1 MVPAPALPL
10 ADPRQPAGGDEVDE
24 PTIAS
29 AERDRTLV
37 ELAQDLVWE
46 LDASGRVTAVN
57 ARVLARLGRPGEAI
71 VGRPLEDGLLDTER
85 DALRA
90 LLAHDDPGE
99 HGDPGAHGGLET
111 AFLDGGGRPVWVRLT
126 VRHLTAEDGRR
137 TASLAVGTDV
147 TDLHA
152 ASGALRLSE
161 ARLRD
166 VLSTIPVGVIVYD
179 ATGAAEFANASA
191 CEIIGRP
198 IEEIGEFGVGI
209 MHPDDAD
216 GAIEATMIAAAAGE
230 TAVSEVRF
238 FRPDGSIG
246 WLSCSTV
253 LRSDEVAFGQGGCLI
268 VFSDITARKE
278 AEAERDRFFET
289 AVEMQL
295 VATLDGRLV
304 RANPAWVRAFGR
316 ASTGTSSL
324 LATVHPDDVERVR
337 EEVHALASGGA
348 RSFEVRCRRREGDYR
363 WVDWTAVADLDRG
376 VLYASGRDVTDSHVR
391 HEDLTHQA
399 SHDQLTGLA
408 NRSRFGE
415 RLERSLRR
423 LAGQPSGTALAVMFL
438 DLDGFKFVNDSL
450 GHGAG
455 DALLT
460 AVARRLEE
468 AVRPSD
474 TVARHGGD
482 EFVILCDNVADVDQ
496 VLNVAQRI
504 TRVMA
509 EPFTILGR
517 PVYVSASVGVT
528 VADATRTATSG
539 ELLSEADSAAYRAK
553 ENGKA
558 RFELYDHDLR
568 ARAEERLTLETA
580 LRQADARDLVVEYR
594 PVVDLHTASVV
605 SFEAVLEWDHPA
617 WGRVPRD
624 RWTRVAEDSGLV
636 VPIGQHLL
644 DQVCRQGAAWSA
656 AGVDLHWIAVP
667 VSPRQFGQPDFVD
680 SVARALEASGA
691 PPALVSLGIPETALM
706 RDVNASITRLE
717 ALRALGV
724 RLAIDD
730 FGAGSSS
737 LNFLRRFPVDVVNV
751 DRTFTCELGSDA
763 AGSAIVAAV
772 IGLAHVQGLQVVAE
786 GVETVEH
793 LAALFNLA
801 CDLGQGS
808 YFGNPLPADGARALL
823 G

>member
-1 MVPAPALPL
+1 M
-10 ADPRQPAGGDEVDE
+10 
-24 PTIAS
+24 
-29 AERDRTLV
+29 
-37 ELAQDLVWE
+37 
-46 LDASGRVTAVN
+46 
-57 ARVLARLGRPGEAI
+57 
-71 VGRPLEDGLLDTER
+71 
-85 DALRA
+85 
-90 LLAHDDPGE
+90 
-99 HGDPGAHGGLET
+99 
-111 AFLDGGGRPVWVRLT
+111 
-126 VRHLTAEDGRR
+126 
-137 TASLAVGTDV
+137 
-147 TDLHA
+147 
-152 ASGALRLSE
+152 
-161 ARLRD
+161 
-166 VLSTIPVGVIVYD
+166 LSTIPVGVIVYD
-179 ATGAAEFANASA
+179 AAGAPEFANASA
-191 CEIIGRP
+191 YAIIGRP
-198 IEEIGEFGVGI
+198 IEEIGDFGIGI

-216 GAIEATMIAAAAGE
+216 AAVARTMEAAALGE

-253 LRSDEVAFGQGGCLI
+253 LRSDEATFGQGGCLI

-278 AEAERDRFFET
+278 AEAERDQFFET
-289 AVEMQL
+289 AVELQC
-295 VATLDGRLV
+295 VAALDGQVL
-304 RANPAWVRAFGR
+304 RANPAWVRAFGAAPVA
-316 ASTGTSSL
+316 ASEVF
-324 LATVHPDDVERVR
+324 ATFHPDDVGRAR
-337 EEVHALASGGA
+337 EELHALATGGA
-348 RSFEVRCRRREGDYR
+348 RSFEVRCRFQDGEYR
-363 WVDWTAVADLDRG
+363 WIDWTAVADPDRG
-376 VLYASGRDVTDSHVR
+376 VAYVSGRDVTATHAR
-391 HEDLTHQA
+391 EADLSHQA

-408 NRSRFGE
+408 NRSRFAE

-423 LAGQPSGTALAVMFL
+423 LAGQPDGTALAVMFL

-455 DALLT
+455 DTLLT
-460 AVARRLEE
+460 AIARRLEE

-496 VLNVAQRI
+496 VLKVAQRL

-509 EPFTILGR
+509 EPFTIAGR

-528 VADATRTATSG
+528 VADATRTTTSA

-558 RFELYDHDLR
+558 RFELYDQDLR
-568 ARAEERLTLETA
+568 ARAEERLTLEAA
-580 LRQADARDLVVEYR
+580 LRQAAARDLVVEYR
-594 PVVDLHTASVV
+594 PVVDLHTAAVV
-605 SFEAVLEWDHPA
+605 SFEAVLEWDHPD
-617 WGRVPRD
+617 WGRLPRD
-624 RWTRVAEDSGLV
+624 RWTRVAEDSGLA

-644 DQVCRQGAAWSA
+644 DQVCRQVAAWCA
-656 AGVDLHWIAVP
+656 DGAEPTWIAVP
-667 VSPRQFGQPDFVD
+667 ISRRQFTQPDLVD

-691 PPALVSLGIPETALM
+691 PPALVSLGIPETALI
-706 RDVNASITRLE
+706 RDVTASITRLE

-751 DRTFTCELGSDA
+751 DRTFTCELGSDP

-808 YFGNPLPADGARALL
+808 YFGDPVAADGARALL
-823 G
+823 